1 MKPLGSSAVA
11 SMPAVGGKNCA
22 GSGSTDKNKA
32 SASRGIPTRW
42 CGGRLW
48 PQRLTPR
55 IVVRKVHTIGIASNR
70 IPTAIARTTPQ
81 ESRRFLPC
89 KLGGA
94 GLAHRERSRT
104 PAAQKNE
111 IRHVEPQPREQ
122 RWDAALHGNLQKRGV
137 EVAQHVVLNKSP
149 DVPLTVVHPY
159 GLHSHAEPGMLAHQ
173 TNAVFP
179 HKHPKMCADVIAL

>member
-1 MKPLGSSAVA
+1 MKPLGSRAVA
-11 SMPAVGGKNCA
+11 SMLAVGGKNCA
-22 GSGSTDKNKA
+22 GRGSTDKNNA

-70 IPTAIARTTPQ
+70 IPTVIARTTPQ
-81 ESRRFLPC
+81 ESRWFLPC

-104 PAAQKNE
+104 PAAYPRLSYMYRSEEHTSELQSL
-111 IRHVEPQPREQ
+111 RH
-122 RWDAALHGNLQKRGV
+122 
-137 EVAQHVVLNKSP
+137 
-149 DVPLTVVHPY
+149 
-159 GLHSHAEPGMLAHQ
+159 
-173 TNAVFP
+173 
-179 HKHPKMCADVIAL
+179 